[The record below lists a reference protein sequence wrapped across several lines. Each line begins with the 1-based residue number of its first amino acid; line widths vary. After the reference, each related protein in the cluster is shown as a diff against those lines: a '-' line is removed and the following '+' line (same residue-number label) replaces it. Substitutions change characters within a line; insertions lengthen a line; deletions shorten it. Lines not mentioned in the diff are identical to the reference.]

1 MVDILK
7 FYGVQVK
14 NSQSL
19 ARYDSYK
26 LCDERSAQVCS
37 LLLLE
42 NNCSS
47 NNVGGVRKIFC
58 AIMVPQ
64 SPIGLINAEIGA
76 LCRILGHANH

>member
-26 LCDERSAQVCS
+26 LSDERSAQVCS

-42 NNCSS
+42 NKKGTKYS
-47 NNVGGVRKIFC
+47 
-58 AIMVPQ
+58 
-64 SPIGLINAEIGA
+64 LIKD
-76 LCRILGHANH
+76 NHYNDDDNSFFIRNS